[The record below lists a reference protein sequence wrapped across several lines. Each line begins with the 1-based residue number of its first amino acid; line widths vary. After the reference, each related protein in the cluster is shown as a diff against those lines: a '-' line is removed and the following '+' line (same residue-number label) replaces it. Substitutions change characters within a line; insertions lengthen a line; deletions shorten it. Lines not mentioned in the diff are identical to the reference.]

1 MKTYS
6 PLLILLLFS
15 ALFLSCSTE
24 QVDEYNNVIGV
35 WENLEVSNSTNTTT
49 HSLTFASNKTVKSI
63 LKVEELSGAITSNA
77 SIYNWSVDG
86 NLITVSDGETQWVYA
101 ITANS
106 QLVLNDEQQNLLYNK
121 ISDVV
126 DNY

>member
-1 MKTYS
+1 MKTYN
-6 PLLILLLFS
+6 PILILLLFS
-15 ALFLSCSTE
+15 AFFLSCSTE

-35 WENLEVSNSTNTTT
+35 WENLEVSNNTNTTR
-49 HSLTFASNKTVKSI
+49 SLTFASNKTVKSI
-63 LKVEELSGAITSNA
+63 LKIEELSGEITSSTA
-77 SIYNWSVDG
+77 IYDWSIDG
-86 NLITVSDGETQWVYA
+86 NSITVNDGESQWVYA

>member
-1 MKTYS
+1 MKTYNS
-6 PLLILLLFS
+6 ILILLLFS

-24 QVDEYNNVIGV
+24 QVDDYNNVIGV
-35 WENLEVSNSTNTTT
+35 WENLEVSNNTNTTR
-49 HSLTFASNKTVKSI
+49 SLTFASNKTVKSI
-63 LKVEELSGAITSNA
+63 IEIEELSGEITSSA
-77 SIYNWSVDG
+77 SIYNWSIYG
-86 NLITVSDGETQWVYA
+86 NSIIVSDGESQWVYA

>member
-1 MKTYS
+1 MKTYN
-6 PLLILLLFS
+6 PILILLLFS
-15 ALFLSCSTE
+15 AFFLSCSTE

-35 WENLEVSNSTNTTT
+35 WENLEVSNNTNTTR
-49 HSLTFASNKTVKSI
+49 SLTFASNKTVKSI
-63 LKVEELSGAITSNA
+63 LKIEELSGEITSSVA
-77 SIYNWSVDG
+77 IYDWSIDSNSIIVTDG
-86 NLITVSDGETQWVYA
+86 DNQWVYA